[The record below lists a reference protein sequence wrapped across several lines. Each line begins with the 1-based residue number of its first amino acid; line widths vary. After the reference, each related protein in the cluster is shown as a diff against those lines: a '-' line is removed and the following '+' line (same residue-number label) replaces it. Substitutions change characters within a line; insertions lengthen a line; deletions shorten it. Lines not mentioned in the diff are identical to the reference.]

1 MGLLINSDAE
11 ILRRFFSEAAKLKG
25 IQVKYQYP
33 IDMTFSKYAEEDPR
47 GYSEFK
53 EIDIIFEENPNMK
66 TLKRYGWTTETTDDL
81 PFLGYFAYNT
91 YKLAKGCRIEIP
103 SPFPEQEGR
112 LFVVTEIRSAL
123 EYPEAWA
130 CKLAPVFHK
139 KPDPQIIEN
148 KISKNNDNY
157 LSVKL

>member
-53 EIDIIFEENPNMK
+53 EIDIIFEENPI
-66 TLKRYGWTTETTDDL
+66 
-81 PFLGYFAYNT
+81 YNDGRCS
-91 YKLAKGCRIEIP
+91 LSILNIEI
-103 SPFPEQEGR
+103 S
-112 LFVVTEIRSAL
+112 LF
-123 EYPEAWA
+123 
-130 CKLAPVFHK
+130 FH
-139 KPDPQIIEN
+139 PLTHLDY
-148 KISKNNDNY
+148 ST
-157 LSVKL
+157 